1 MILSTEQKITKSAI
15 QSIFNNAKFG
25 VVGHGIVAFLI
36 VLSFY
41 EYVPLEL
48 LLCEVAIHI
57 FVLFK
62 RVRLI
67 VKYNKEQDTFT
78 NFSQIQKYLEIYRG
92 YMLLSGLAFGSFI
105 FFIEYLSIEY
115 NFFIVAVLVGVSSG
129 AIYTIGEIFILY
141 MTYLVSTIG
150 TALIWVIIQN
160 AETYSMIIIMLLAYI
175 YYSASIAYRF
185 SKNFREILLE
195 KIKTDEHLQEQKTS
209 NNKIIEQKDA
219 LDYKANHDDL
229 TDLPNRNLLNDRLNH
244 GMEKAK
250 RDSELLAVC
259 FIDLDNFKIIN
270 DSLGHDIGDK
280 VLKKVTKRLQQT
292 IRSHDTLARWGGDEF
307 IVIMEGLKD
316 SEDAS
321 ILAQKILEV
330 LTLPCEL
337 EGQELYVTSSIGI
350 SIYPKDSTNLD
361 SLIKYADS
369 AMYKAKDE
377 GKNNFQYYSQD
388 MTKKVFERVVME
400 SSMRVA
406 IKNKEFAVYY
416 QPQVDARNNKLTG
429 MEALVRW
436 NHPVLGLIP
445 PYEFLPLAEENG
457 LIIEIDKLV
466 MDMAMSQYSQWRKEK
481 FNKCV
486 LSLNVAVKYLEQD
499 EYIPNLK
506 ENIKKYSIDV
516 RYLVLELT
524 ESDVMKNPE
533 NTIKKLHELSALG
546 VNIAI
551 DDFGTGYSSL
561 SYLKRLPIDEL
572 KIDKSFIDDIP
583 DSEGGVAIV
592 KAIIAMANT
601 IDLTIVAEGVEN
613 KLQKDYLV
621 KNGCNIIQGYYYS
634 KPIPENEM
642 LEFMKGMNND

>member
-1 MILSTEQKITKSAI
+1 MTLSTEQKITKSAI

-160 AETYSMIIIMLLAYI
+160 AETYSMVIIMLLAYI

-250 RDSELLAVC
+250 RNSELLAVC